1 MSASDEGGPRPGDG
15 PLSGV
20 EEIAREIA
28 RLSDD
33 NARLLSRLSRTE
45 LRFRSV
51 SQGLLRMQEA
61 ERGRLSRELHDG
73 VGQSLT
79 ALKMQIELLAR
90 TAGREGTPMA
100 APLSDL
106 VMVADAALQE
116 VRQISHLLRPQ
127 MLDDLGLVPTLR
139 WLARTWGQ
147 RTGLEVRV
155 QYEGPDERLHPDL
168 ETVVYRVVQEALT
181 NAAKHSGASVVEVD
195 VRREV
200 MVIVEVRDRGR
211 GFALPL
217 VGEREAEGRGFGLRG
232 LRDRVQLFGGQLV
245 VDSAPGRGTVVR
257 AEVPV
262 AHGTES

>member
-1 MSASDEGGPRPGDG
+1 MSASDDRRPEEV
-15 PLSGV
+15 PLAGV

-28 RLSDD
+28 RLSAE
-33 NARLLSRLSRTE
+33 NESLLSRLSRTE
-45 LRFRSV
+45 LRFRSI

-90 TAGREGTPMA
+90 TATREGTAMA
-100 APLSDL
+100 APLSNL

-127 MLDDLGLVPTLR
+127 MLDDLGLVPSLR

-147 RTGLEVRV
+147 RTGIEVHV
-155 QYEGPDERLHPDL
+155 GYEGPEERLHPDL
-168 ETVVYRVVQEALT
+168 ETVVYRLVQEALT
-181 NAAKHSGASVVEVD
+181 NAAKHSGAPAVDVE
-195 VRREV
+195 VRREPA
-200 MVIVEVRDRGR
+200 MVTVEVRDQGR

-262 AHGTES
+262 PRASEA

>member
-1 MSASDEGGPRPGDG
+1 MSVSDDPPREDA
-15 PLSGV
+15 PLSGMD
-20 EEIAREIA
+20 EIAREIE
-28 RLSDD
+28 RLSAD
-33 NARLLSRLSRTE
+33 NQRLLARLSRTE

-51 SQGLLRMQEA
+51 SLGLLRLQEA

-90 TAGREGTPMA
+90 TTGQGTSLA
-100 APLSDL
+100 EPLAEL
-106 VMVADAALQE
+106 VVVAEAALQE

-139 WLARTWGQ
+139 WLARSWGQ
-147 RTGLEVRV
+147 RAGLEVRV
-155 QYEGPDERLHPDL
+155 LYEGPDERLPPDL
-168 ETVVYRVVQEALT
+168 ETLVYRFVQEGVT
-181 NAAKHSGASVVEVD
+181 NAARHAGAPLVEVEL
-195 VRREV
+195 RREV
-200 MVIVEVRDRGR
+200 TGVTIEVRDQGR
-211 GFALPL
+211 GFALNA
-217 VGEREAEGRGFGLRG
+217 ERPADSRGFGLRG

-262 AHGTES
+262 AHEPEA

>member
-1 MSASDEGGPRPGDG
+1 MSASDDRGPGDV
-15 PLSGV
+15 PVAGV

-28 RLSDD
+28 RLSED

-45 LRFRSV
+45 LRFRSI

-90 TAGREGTPMA
+90 TAGRDG
-100 APLSDL
+100 APTAESLRDL
-106 VMVADAALQE
+106 VAVADAALQE

-139 WLARTWGQ
+139 WLARSWGQ
-147 RTGLEVRV
+147 RTGIEVRV
-155 QYEGPDERLHPDL
+155 QYDGPDERMDPDL
-168 ETVVYRVVQEALT
+168 ETLIYRLVQETLT
-181 NAAKHSGASVVEVD
+181 NAAKHSGAPVVD
-195 VRREV
+195 VALRRENAV
-200 MVIVEVRDRGR
+200 VTVEVRDEGR

-217 VGEREAEGRGFGLRG
+217 VGGRESEARGFGLRG

-257 AEVPV
+257 AELTVPGGPE
-262 AHGTES
+262 A